1 MIEIYVEKD
10 DLTYQIQMFFPR
22 MLFVSCMNKVYMTN
36 RRWDVEERRFL
47 IDRATTYDRM
57 AERKAK
63 PFIPT
68 MEYLTDL
75 GRVYRTAKLL
85 DPDGDF
91 HSLFRRTYGKLLVGY
106 NRVCI
111 PEFKKGLVLDAV
123 KGVMEN
129 DNDNK

>member
-10 DLTYQIQMFFPR
+10 DLTYQIQMSSPR
-22 MLFVSCMNKVYMTN
+22 YIFVSCMNSVYMTE
-36 RRWDVEERRFL
+36 RRWCVEEGRFL
-47 IDRATTYDRM
+47 TDRETTCGRM

-75 GRVYRTAKLL
+75 GRVYSTAKLL

-91 HSLFRRTYGKLLVGY
+91 CSLFCRTYGKLLVGY
-106 NRVCI
+106 NRVYI
-111 PEFKKGLVLDAV
+111 PEFRKDLVLDAV
-123 KGVMEN
+123 KGVMEK
-129 DNDNK
+129 DNERE

>member
-10 DLTYQIQMFFPR
+10 DLTYQIQMLSPR
-22 MLFVSCMNKVYMTN
+22 YIFVSCMNRVYMTE
-36 RRWDVEERRFL
+36 RRWCIEERRFL
-47 IDRATTYDRM
+47 INRESARM
-57 AERKAK
+57 AERKVK

-91 HSLFRRTYGKLLVGY
+91 YSLFRRTYGKLLVGY

-123 KGVMEN
+123 KGVMEK

>member
-10 DLTYQIQMFFPR
+10 DLTYQIQIISPR
-22 MLFVSCMNKVYMTN
+22 SIFVSCMNRLYMTE

-47 IDRATTYDRM
+47 GTGTQSGIRM

-91 HSLFRRTYGKLLVGY
+91 HAMFCRTYDKLLVGY

-111 PEFKKGLVLDAV
+111 PELKKDLVLDVV
-123 KGVMEN
+123 KNVIEKNN
-129 DNDNK
+129 DNS